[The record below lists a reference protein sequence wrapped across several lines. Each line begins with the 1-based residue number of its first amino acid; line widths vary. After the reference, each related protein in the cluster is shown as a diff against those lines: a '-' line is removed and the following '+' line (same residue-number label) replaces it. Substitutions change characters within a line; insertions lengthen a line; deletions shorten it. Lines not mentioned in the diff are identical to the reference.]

1 MDRYAFDTMKNG
13 YNRYQVE
20 DYIQTQKLQ
29 MESLQKKLEKANLL
43 KEELTREYQ
52 ELETR
57 YRDVSENLEVKEKAA
72 DEMTRMAMKEANMI
86 VDTAHRNADAI
97 VKESLMMARGIL
109 MEVARLGDEAN
120 DLKGSMRKEL
130 QKITQAL
137 DDFETPEIPDLDLL
151 KKENAEV
158 DFFDPYIPEYR
169 YFGKTYKGIEKIDP
183 MILGEYD
190 LIVIATAHK
199 SYDLEMIQKSS
210 KAIFD
215 SRNAMKDIADKSN
228 IELL

>member
-137 DDFETPEIPDLDLL
+137 DDFETPS
-151 KKENAEV
+151 
-158 DFFDPYIPEYR
+158 
-169 YFGKTYKGIEKIDP
+169 T
-183 MILGEYD
+183 
-190 LIVIATAHK
+190 
-199 SYDLEMIQKSS
+199 
-210 KAIFD
+210 
-215 SRNAMKDIADKSN
+215 
-228 IELL
+228 

>member
-43 KEELTREYQ
+43 KEEITREYQ

-109 MEVARLGDEAN
+109 MEVARLVDEAN

-151 KKENAEV
+151 KKE
-158 DFFDPYIPEYR
+158 I
-169 YFGKTYKGIEKIDP
+169 
-183 MILGEYD
+183 
-190 LIVIATAHK
+190 
-199 SYDLEMIQKSS
+199 
-210 KAIFD
+210 
-215 SRNAMKDIADKSN
+215 
-228 IELL
+228 

>member
-109 MEVARLGDEAN
+109 MEVASLGDEAN

-151 KKENAEV
+151 KKE
-158 DFFDPYIPEYR
+158 I
-169 YFGKTYKGIEKIDP
+169 
-183 MILGEYD
+183 
-190 LIVIATAHK
+190 
-199 SYDLEMIQKSS
+199 
-210 KAIFD
+210 
-215 SRNAMKDIADKSN
+215 
-228 IELL
+228 

>member
-57 YRDVSENLEVKEKAA
+57 YRDVRVTLEVKEKAA

-151 KKENAEV
+151 KKE
-158 DFFDPYIPEYR
+158 I
-169 YFGKTYKGIEKIDP
+169 
-183 MILGEYD
+183 
-190 LIVIATAHK
+190 
-199 SYDLEMIQKSS
+199 
-210 KAIFD
+210 
-215 SRNAMKDIADKSN
+215 
-228 IELL
+228 

>member
-43 KEELTREYQ
+43 KEELTREYH

-57 YRDVSENLEVKEKAA
+57 YRYVSENLEVKEKAA

-120 DLKGSMRKEL
+120 DLKGSMRMEL

-151 KKENAEV
+151 KKE
-158 DFFDPYIPEYR
+158 I
-169 YFGKTYKGIEKIDP
+169 
-183 MILGEYD
+183 
-190 LIVIATAHK
+190 
-199 SYDLEMIQKSS
+199 
-210 KAIFD
+210 
-215 SRNAMKDIADKSN
+215 
-228 IELL
+228 

>member
-52 ELETR
+52 ELESR

-151 KKENAEV
+151 KKE
-158 DFFDPYIPEYR
+158 I
-169 YFGKTYKGIEKIDP
+169 
-183 MILGEYD
+183 
-190 LIVIATAHK
+190 
-199 SYDLEMIQKSS
+199 
-210 KAIFD
+210 
-215 SRNAMKDIADKSN
+215 
-228 IELL
+228 

>member
-137 DDFETPEIPDLDLL
+137 DDFENPEIPDLDLL
-151 KKENAEV
+151 KKE
-158 DFFDPYIPEYR
+158 I
-169 YFGKTYKGIEKIDP
+169 
-183 MILGEYD
+183 
-190 LIVIATAHK
+190 
-199 SYDLEMIQKSS
+199 
-210 KAIFD
+210 
-215 SRNAMKDIADKSN
+215 
-228 IELL
+228 

>member
-57 YRDVSENLEVKEKAA
+57 YRDVSENLEVEEKAA

-151 KKENAEV
+151 KKE
-158 DFFDPYIPEYR
+158 I
-169 YFGKTYKGIEKIDP
+169 
-183 MILGEYD
+183 
-190 LIVIATAHK
+190 
-199 SYDLEMIQKSS
+199 
-210 KAIFD
+210 
-215 SRNAMKDIADKSN
+215 
-228 IELL
+228 

>member
-97 VKESLMMARGIL
+97 VEESLMMARGIL
-109 MEVARLGDEAN
+109 MEVPLLFEVHWEDAFDEVWVVACDEELLLSRLKLYRHISKEEA
-120 DLKGSMRKEL
+120 LRRLRL
-130 QKITQAL
+130 QLPQQ
-137 DDFETPEIPDLDLL
+137 
-151 KKENAEV
+151 
-158 DFFDPYIPEYR
+158 
-169 YFGKTYKGIEKIDP
+169 EKIKRADVVFYNNSDSASLKRQICD
-183 MILGEYD
+183 IL
-190 LIVIATAHK
+190 
-199 SYDLEMIQKSS
+199 
-210 KAIFD
+210 
-215 SRNAMKDIADKSN
+215 NMKRQ
-228 IELL
+228 LR

>member
-1 MDRYAFDTMKNG
+1 MDRYTFDTMKNG

-151 KKENAEV
+151 KKE
-158 DFFDPYIPEYR
+158 I
-169 YFGKTYKGIEKIDP
+169 
-183 MILGEYD
+183 
-190 LIVIATAHK
+190 
-199 SYDLEMIQKSS
+199 
-210 KAIFD
+210 
-215 SRNAMKDIADKSN
+215 
-228 IELL
+228 

>member
-130 QKITQAL
+130 LKITQAL

-151 KKENAEV
+151 KKE
-158 DFFDPYIPEYR
+158 I
-169 YFGKTYKGIEKIDP
+169 
-183 MILGEYD
+183 
-190 LIVIATAHK
+190 
-199 SYDLEMIQKSS
+199 
-210 KAIFD
+210 
-215 SRNAMKDIADKSN
+215 
-228 IELL
+228 

>member
-72 DEMTRMAMKEANMI
+72 DEMTRMAMKDANMI
-86 VDTAHRNADAI
+86 GDTAHRNADAI

-137 DDFETPEIPDLDLL
+137 DDFEAPEIPDLDLL
-151 KKENAEV
+151 KKE
-158 DFFDPYIPEYR
+158 I
-169 YFGKTYKGIEKIDP
+169 
-183 MILGEYD
+183 
-190 LIVIATAHK
+190 
-199 SYDLEMIQKSS
+199 
-210 KAIFD
+210 
-215 SRNAMKDIADKSN
+215 
-228 IELL
+228 

>member
-20 DYIQTQKLQ
+20 DYIQTQKVQ

-151 KKENAEV
+151 KKE
-158 DFFDPYIPEYR
+158 I
-169 YFGKTYKGIEKIDP
+169 
-183 MILGEYD
+183 
-190 LIVIATAHK
+190 
-199 SYDLEMIQKSS
+199 
-210 KAIFD
+210 
-215 SRNAMKDIADKSN
+215 
-228 IELL
+228 

>member
-1 MDRYAFDTMKNG
+1 
-13 YNRYQVE
+13 
-20 DYIQTQKLQ
+20 

-52 ELETR
+52 ELESR

-97 VKESLMMARGIL
+97 VKEALMMARGIL

-151 KKENAEV
+151 KKE
-158 DFFDPYIPEYR
+158 I
-169 YFGKTYKGIEKIDP
+169 
-183 MILGEYD
+183 
-190 LIVIATAHK
+190 
-199 SYDLEMIQKSS
+199 
-210 KAIFD
+210 
-215 SRNAMKDIADKSN
+215 
-228 IELL
+228 

>member
-43 KEELTREYQ
+43 KEELTREYH

-151 KKENAEV
+151 KKE
-158 DFFDPYIPEYR
+158 I
-169 YFGKTYKGIEKIDP
+169 
-183 MILGEYD
+183 
-190 LIVIATAHK
+190 
-199 SYDLEMIQKSS
+199 
-210 KAIFD
+210 
-215 SRNAMKDIADKSN
+215 
-228 IELL
+228 

>member
-137 DDFETPEIPDLDLL
+137 DDF
-151 KKENAEV
+151 
-158 DFFDPYIPEYR
+158 
-169 YFGKTYKGIEKIDP
+169 
-183 MILGEYD
+183 
-190 LIVIATAHK
+190 
-199 SYDLEMIQKSS
+199 
-210 KAIFD
+210 
-215 SRNAMKDIADKSN
+215 
-228 IELL
+228 

>member
-72 DEMTRMAMKEANMI
+72 DKMTRMAMKEANMI

-151 KKENAEV
+151 KKE
-158 DFFDPYIPEYR
+158 I
-169 YFGKTYKGIEKIDP
+169 
-183 MILGEYD
+183 
-190 LIVIATAHK
+190 
-199 SYDLEMIQKSS
+199 
-210 KAIFD
+210 
-215 SRNAMKDIADKSN
+215 
-228 IELL
+228 

>member
-1 MDRYAFDTMKNG
+1 MDRYAFDRMKNG

-151 KKENAEV
+151 KKE
-158 DFFDPYIPEYR
+158 I
-169 YFGKTYKGIEKIDP
+169 
-183 MILGEYD
+183 
-190 LIVIATAHK
+190 
-199 SYDLEMIQKSS
+199 
-210 KAIFD
+210 
-215 SRNAMKDIADKSN
+215 
-228 IELL
+228 

>member
-1 MDRYAFDTMKNG
+1 MDRYAFDKMKNG

-52 ELETR
+52 ELESR

-97 VKESLMMARGIL
+97 VKEALMMARGIL

-151 KKENAEV
+151 KKE
-158 DFFDPYIPEYR
+158 I
-169 YFGKTYKGIEKIDP
+169 
-183 MILGEYD
+183 
-190 LIVIATAHK
+190 
-199 SYDLEMIQKSS
+199 
-210 KAIFD
+210 
-215 SRNAMKDIADKSN
+215 
-228 IELL
+228 

>member
-137 DDFETPEIPDLDLL
+137 DDFEIPEIPDLDLL
-151 KKENAEV
+151 KKE
-158 DFFDPYIPEYR
+158 I
-169 YFGKTYKGIEKIDP
+169 
-183 MILGEYD
+183 
-190 LIVIATAHK
+190 
-199 SYDLEMIQKSS
+199 
-210 KAIFD
+210 
-215 SRNAMKDIADKSN
+215 
-228 IELL
+228 

>member
-43 KEELTREYQ
+43 KEEITREYQ

-120 DLKGSMRKEL
+120 DLKGDRKS
-130 QKITQAL
+130 
-137 DDFETPEIPDLDLL
+137 
-151 KKENAEV
+151 V
-158 DFFDPYIPEYR
+158 
-169 YFGKTYKGIEKIDP
+169 
-183 MILGEYD
+183 
-190 LIVIATAHK
+190 V
-199 SYDLEMIQKSS
+199 
-210 KAIFD
+210 
-215 SRNAMKDIADKSN
+215 
-228 IELL
+228 

>member
-72 DEMTRMAMKEANMI
+72 DEMTRMAMKEANII

-151 KKENAEV
+151 KKE
-158 DFFDPYIPEYR
+158 I
-169 YFGKTYKGIEKIDP
+169 
-183 MILGEYD
+183 
-190 LIVIATAHK
+190 
-199 SYDLEMIQKSS
+199 
-210 KAIFD
+210 
-215 SRNAMKDIADKSN
+215 
-228 IELL
+228 

>member
-97 VKESLMMARGIL
+97 VKEPLMMARGIL

-151 KKENAEV
+151 KKE
-158 DFFDPYIPEYR
+158 I
-169 YFGKTYKGIEKIDP
+169 
-183 MILGEYD
+183 
-190 LIVIATAHK
+190 
-199 SYDLEMIQKSS
+199 
-210 KAIFD
+210 
-215 SRNAMKDIADKSN
+215 
-228 IELL
+228 

>member
-151 KKENAEV
+151 KK
-158 DFFDPYIPEYR
+158 
-169 YFGKTYKGIEKIDP
+169 KYKC
-183 MILGEYD
+183 
-190 LIVIATAHK
+190 
-199 SYDLEMIQKSS
+199 
-210 KAIFD
+210 
-215 SRNAMKDIADKSN
+215 
-228 IELL
+228 

>member
-57 YRDVSENLEVKEKAA
+57 YRDVSGNLEVKEKAA

-137 DDFETPEIPDLDLL
+137 DDFEAPEIPDLDLL
-151 KKENAEV
+151 KKE
-158 DFFDPYIPEYR
+158 I
-169 YFGKTYKGIEKIDP
+169 
-183 MILGEYD
+183 
-190 LIVIATAHK
+190 
-199 SYDLEMIQKSS
+199 
-210 KAIFD
+210 
-215 SRNAMKDIADKSN
+215 
-228 IELL
+228 

>member
-13 YNRYQVE
+13 YNRYHVE

-151 KKENAEV
+151 KKE
-158 DFFDPYIPEYR
+158 I
-169 YFGKTYKGIEKIDP
+169 
-183 MILGEYD
+183 
-190 LIVIATAHK
+190 
-199 SYDLEMIQKSS
+199 
-210 KAIFD
+210 
-215 SRNAMKDIADKSN
+215 
-228 IELL
+228 

>member
-52 ELETR
+52 ELESR

-97 VKESLMMARGIL
+97 VKEALMMARGIL

-151 KKENAEV
+151 KKE
-158 DFFDPYIPEYR
+158 I
-169 YFGKTYKGIEKIDP
+169 
-183 MILGEYD
+183 
-190 LIVIATAHK
+190 
-199 SYDLEMIQKSS
+199 
-210 KAIFD
+210 
-215 SRNAMKDIADKSN
+215 
-228 IELL
+228 

>member
-52 ELETR
+52 ELESR

-97 VKESLMMARGIL
+97 VKEALMMARGIL

-120 DLKGSMRKEL
+120 DLKGSMRKKL

-151 KKENAEV
+151 KKE
-158 DFFDPYIPEYR
+158 I
-169 YFGKTYKGIEKIDP
+169 
-183 MILGEYD
+183 
-190 LIVIATAHK
+190 
-199 SYDLEMIQKSS
+199 
-210 KAIFD
+210 
-215 SRNAMKDIADKSN
+215 
-228 IELL
+228 

>member
-97 VKESLMMARGIL
+97 VKESLMIARGIL

-137 DDFETPEIPDLDLL
+137 DDFEAPEIPDLDLL
-151 KKENAEV
+151 KKE
-158 DFFDPYIPEYR
+158 I
-169 YFGKTYKGIEKIDP
+169 
-183 MILGEYD
+183 
-190 LIVIATAHK
+190 
-199 SYDLEMIQKSS
+199 
-210 KAIFD
+210 
-215 SRNAMKDIADKSN
+215 
-228 IELL
+228 

>member
-52 ELETR
+52 ELESR

-97 VKESLMMARGIL
+97 VKEALMMARGIL

-137 DDFETPEIPDLDLL
+137 DDFETPEIPGLDLL
-151 KKENAEV
+151 KKE
-158 DFFDPYIPEYR
+158 I
-169 YFGKTYKGIEKIDP
+169 
-183 MILGEYD
+183 
-190 LIVIATAHK
+190 
-199 SYDLEMIQKSS
+199 
-210 KAIFD
+210 
-215 SRNAMKDIADKSN
+215 
-228 IELL
+228 

>member
-1 MDRYAFDTMKNG
+1 MDRYAFDTMKNV

-137 DDFETPEIPDLDLL
+137 DDFEAPEIPDLDLL
-151 KKENAEV
+151 KKE
-158 DFFDPYIPEYR
+158 I
-169 YFGKTYKGIEKIDP
+169 
-183 MILGEYD
+183 
-190 LIVIATAHK
+190 
-199 SYDLEMIQKSS
+199 
-210 KAIFD
+210 
-215 SRNAMKDIADKSN
+215 
-228 IELL
+228 

>member
-120 DLKGSMRKEL
+120 DLKGSTRKEL

-137 DDFETPEIPDLDLL
+137 DDFEAPEIPDLDLL
-151 KKENAEV
+151 KKE
-158 DFFDPYIPEYR
+158 I
-169 YFGKTYKGIEKIDP
+169 
-183 MILGEYD
+183 
-190 LIVIATAHK
+190 
-199 SYDLEMIQKSS
+199 
-210 KAIFD
+210 
-215 SRNAMKDIADKSN
+215 
-228 IELL
+228 

>member
-29 MESLQKKLEKANLL
+29 MESLHKKLEKANLL

-151 KKENAEV
+151 KKE
-158 DFFDPYIPEYR
+158 I
-169 YFGKTYKGIEKIDP
+169 
-183 MILGEYD
+183 
-190 LIVIATAHK
+190 
-199 SYDLEMIQKSS
+199 
-210 KAIFD
+210 
-215 SRNAMKDIADKSN
+215 
-228 IELL
+228 